1 MLQKLFCAMVMIT
14 AAVPALA
21 QTPAPAAG
29 PEAPAPAIRR
39 WLDVQSVHVGSRFRW
54 YKNSDEVLRS
64 SHLQWQSQLRGRFLF
79 DQDGRYALATF
90 ASTGAT
96 FPSSWNNT
104 GAALGDYQGPFN
116 VKQLFFSAEPVTGLQ
131 VEVGGLHLNRGELA
145 EHITYDNDAYIVG
158 ERVTYRPVKK
168 RISQVSVT
176 AGYFGGNDYNE
187 VNVFKRLERMDQFN
201 YGQAL
206 VAFSVHPRVT
216 ASVEYTYEDGRDI
229 YREGLNVRV
238 PSSVKPLTALKFET
252 YQRRAG
258 ENGYGFNVS
267 GDFRHKRYSLT
278 AGVMSVDEFYGSP
291 TKQAFNGDRYETGTR
306 QYTIHT
312 LQITPEIQFVVFQTE
327 AFATDFPINLQHRF
341 DALVTFNPTAW
352 LKRKGVF

>member
-1 MLQKLFCAMVMIT
+1 MRT
-14 AAVPALA
+14 ALLSLALLIVALPASG
-21 QTPAPAAG
+21 QTPAPAA
-29 PEAPAPAIRR
+29 PSEPPAPAIRR

-54 YKNSDEVLRS
+54 FKNSDEVLRS
-64 SHLQWQSQLRGRFLF
+64 SNLQWQTQLRGRFLF
-79 DQDGRYALATF
+79 DEDGRYALATF

-104 GAALGDYQGPFN
+104 GAGLGDYQGPFN
-116 VKQLFFSAEPVTGLQ
+116 VKQLFLSAEPITGLQ
-131 VEVGGLHLNRGELA
+131 FEVGGLHLNRGELA
-145 EHITYDNDAYIVG
+145 EHVTYDNDAYIVG
-158 ERVTYRPVKK
+158 ERITYRPEKK
-168 RISQVSVT
+168 RVTQVSVT

-187 VNVFKRLERMDQFN
+187 VNVFKRFERMDEFN

-206 VAFSVHPRVT
+206 VAFAVHPRVT

-229 YREGLNVRV
+229 YREGLNIRM
-238 PSSVKPLTALKFET
+238 PSSVKFLTALKIEA
-252 YQRRAG
+252 YQRTTD
-258 ENGYGFNVS
+258 EDGYGFNLS
-267 GDFRHKRYSLT
+267 GDFRYKRYSLS
-278 AGVMSVDEFYGSP
+278 AGVMSVDQFYGTRSGQP
-291 TKQAFNGDRYETGTR
+291 FNGDRYENGTR

-312 LQITPEIQFVVFQTE
+312 FQITPEIQFVMFQTE